1 MLPTR
6 EKAKELLEKAEKCNV
21 GAWGDHS
28 RIAAHCA
35 EKIFMPW

>member
-6 EKAKELLEKAEKCNV
+6 EKAKELLEEAEKCNA